1 MPPSF
6 LYLNYFYLEKLNVNI
21 FIFLIEINY
30 GTFARGNT
38 FT

>member
-6 LYLNYFYLEKLNVNI
+6 LYLNYYLETKWNI